1 MLGVHFY
8 YLQRLELELQSLAES
23 WRWYPLVQ
31 RLTVLRGVRFLSA
44 MTLLAELGDLRRF
57 ASPRSLMNF
66 VGLTPSEHSSGQRER
81 RGGITK
87 CGNSHARR
95 ILIESAWAY
104 RFPARVSRELESR
117 QQEHSIKL
125 QTRSWEIQQRLC
137 RRFHALKAR
146 GKEYNKVVT
155 AVARELT
162 GYIWDLA
169 QGFDADMPQQAY

>member
-1 MLGVHFY
+1 
-8 YLQRLELELQSLAES
+8 
-23 WRWYPLVQ
+23 
-31 RLTVLRGVRFLSA
+31 
-44 MTLLAELGDLRRF
+44 
-57 ASPRSLMNF
+57 MNF